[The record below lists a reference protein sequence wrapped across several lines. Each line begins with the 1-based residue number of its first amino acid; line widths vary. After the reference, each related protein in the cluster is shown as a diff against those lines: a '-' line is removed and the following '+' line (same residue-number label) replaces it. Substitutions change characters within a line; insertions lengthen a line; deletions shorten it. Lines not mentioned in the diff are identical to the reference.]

1 MEKIYKEVPDNFN
14 ELESYVITDK
24 IEIIECLIRAEKCFF
39 YDTCAFRNHMRIS
52 NPDAIFEYERSNSSV
67 VVLLRGI
74 IMEMCSNDGE
84 LWDEHI
90 EYIKKIN
97 EYGIKVIVMYEEDV
111 FDVLKAYCSDV
122 SKINEWLILA
132 VKCTKNKAGTI
143 EKVLQKNSALKKE
156 VLLSES
162 CSDGTLAK
170 RLFQEIRENKTTQDN
185 LGEELIAICTHWL
198 ANIRNVDEYKYII
211 LTDDKKSIP
220 TISKAI
226 KNSEKYQG
234 MKLIA
239 VVTTAKLCTL
249 MQQESLLSSVSDVV
263 DILSPRCGEDI
274 IKIYGS
280 ERYELKPSEKSMKI
294 SEFAT
299 KIINSS
305 ITVYF

>member
-239 VVTTAKLCTL
+239 VVTTAKLCAL